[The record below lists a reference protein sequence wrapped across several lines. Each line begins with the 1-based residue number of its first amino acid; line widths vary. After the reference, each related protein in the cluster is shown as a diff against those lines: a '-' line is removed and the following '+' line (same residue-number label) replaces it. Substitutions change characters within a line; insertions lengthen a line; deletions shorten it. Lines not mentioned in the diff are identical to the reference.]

1 MFRTAYL
8 FLECSPYPQSV
19 GEVSLNLTKQALRA
33 TAGRSVLTGYEPRS
47 GLFVFQA
54 SQAIE
59 SSQRPIMAE

>member
-1 MFRTAYL
+1 
-8 FLECSPYPQSV
+8 
-19 GEVSLNLTKQALRA
+19 LNLTKQALRA

-47 GLFVFQA
+47 GLFFFQA